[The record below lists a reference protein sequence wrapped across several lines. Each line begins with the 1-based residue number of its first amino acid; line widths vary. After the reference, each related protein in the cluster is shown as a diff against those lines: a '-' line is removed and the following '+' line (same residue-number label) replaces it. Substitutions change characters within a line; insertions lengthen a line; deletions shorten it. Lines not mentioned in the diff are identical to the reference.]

1 MDSAS
6 LIPDHIEV
14 IEAEVPDPDEP
25 LQITC
30 GNHLLDLWE
39 PIPQAPLGLQFLY
52 DALPT
57 WLGGYQR
64 DGATRALTEML
75 RALKTATESAL
86 DAEFDEVYISTPLPV
101 QEGFNVRLRAASS
114 TLGLKRPSDAFWAPT
129 TLSKNT
135 STSCSCE
142 DQSSEAPGV
151 KELVLVLDHSHATL
165 TATLGVTTECLLDV
179 RRILSSEKLGAR
191 GLRELSW
198 WEFDSE
204 AERVLL
210 LQQRYPMLIGALR
223 RLIALPLDPLG
234 GNLPGGEDVTAVDR
248 LVLLGET
255 ADDENLHTA
264 LREVFGDRLGA
275 LLASSG
281 WNSSM
286 TKNDPL
292 YSAAESVARCSLGSK
307 KLSSERTEL

>member
-1 MDSAS
+1 M
-6 LIPDHIEV
+6 
-14 IEAEVPDPDEP
+14 
-25 LQITC
+25 
-30 GNHLLDLWE
+30 
-39 PIPQAPLGLQFLY
+39 
-52 DALPT
+52 
-57 WLGGYQR
+57 
-64 DGATRALTEML
+64 
-75 RALKTATESAL
+75 
-86 DAEFDEVYISTPLPV
+86 
-101 QEGFNVRLRAASS
+101 
-114 TLGLKRPSDAFWAPT
+114 
-129 TLSKNT
+129 
-135 STSCSCE
+135 
-142 DQSSEAPGV
+142 
-151 KELVLVLDHSHATL
+151 LVLDHSHATL

-292 YSAAESVARCSLGSK
+292 YTAAESVARCSLGSK